1 MVLRIRDIQLLLGID
16 RDTLWGIELTRLIA
30 KASQD

>member
-1 MVLRIRDIQLLLGID
+1 MVLRIRDIQLLFGID
-16 RDTLWGIELTRLIA
+16 GDPLWRIELTRLSA